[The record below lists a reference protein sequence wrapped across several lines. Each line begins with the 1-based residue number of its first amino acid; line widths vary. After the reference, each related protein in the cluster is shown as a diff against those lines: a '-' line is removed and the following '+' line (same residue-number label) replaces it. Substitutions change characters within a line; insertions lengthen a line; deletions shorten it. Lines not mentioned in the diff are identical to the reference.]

1 MRYEGDIYRP
11 PSEARSYLLQV
22 TMGCTHNQ
30 CTFCSMY
37 REKPFRIREMD
48 EVIEDLHMARNY
60 YPHIRRVFLCDGD
73 ALCLS
78 NEKLIFIMDKIH
90 EILPETERISL
101 YGAPK
106 DVLKKTPE
114 ELVEL
119 KEAGLE
125 FIYIGAESGSDIV
138 LKDIKKGATREEIIE
153 AVQKI
158 EASGIKAS
166 VTFISGLGGRKN
178 WREHAVCT
186 GSMIS
191 EMGASYVGLLTLL
204 LEPSAPMYREVQEGK
219 VKLLT
224 PEEVVEETLLLMENV
239 NVSEDKPCVFR
250 SNHASNYVVLR
261 GDLPKDKERFIKQLK
276 DAMSDRSLLRDE
288 RFRAL

>member
-37 REKPFRIREMD
+37 REKPFRVRDIE
-48 EVIEDLHMARNY
+48 EVIEDLHMARRY

-78 NEKLIFIMDKIH
+78 NEKLLYIMAKVY
-90 EILPETERISL
+90 EILPEVERISL

-106 DVLKKTPE
+106 DVLNKTPE
-114 ELVEL
+114 ELKEL
-119 KEAGLE
+119 YEAGLE

-138 LKDIKKGATREEIIE
+138 LKEIKKGATRSEIIE

-166 VTFISGLGGRKN
+166 VTFISGLGGKKY
-178 WREHAVCT
+178 WKEHAVET
-186 GSMIS
+186 GTMIS
-191 EMGASYVGLLTLL
+191 ELGASYVGLLTLL
-204 LEPSAPMYREVQEGK
+204 LEPTAPMYKDVQEGK
-219 VKLLT
+219 IELLT
-224 PEEVVEETLLLMENV
+224 AEEVVEETLLLMENI
-239 NVSEDKPCVFR
+239 NVKSEKPCVFR
-250 SNHASNYVVLR
+250 SNHASNYVVLK
-261 GDLPKDKERFIKQLK
+261 GNLPQDKERFLKQLK
-276 DAMSDRSLLRDE
+276 AASENSSLLKDE